1 VPARSVDHE
10 GEIVRLGL
18 PLRSAVAASAATG
31 LLLTASAC
39 GSDPKEG
46 PLAKKSD
53 DPTASASPEAAPP
66 AKPAMTDDAAGRRTF
81 AHYVLDAL
89 TYAYE
94 TNDPSPITD
103 VAADTA
109 TQHCRMCATF
119 ADYLANQKAKGQT
132 LAGSSY
138 PVKKIFDTGQVAKGV
153 WVLDV
158 VSDAPAYAQVDAAG
172 TTIKHFPP
180 QKGYVIEVGMTYDD
194 GSYRLTGWKAG
205 EQ

>member
-1 VPARSVDHE
+1 
-10 GEIVRLGL
+10 VRLGL
-18 PLRSAVAASAATG
+18 PLRATVAAVASTV
-31 LLLTASAC
+31 LLLAVSAC

-46 PLAKKSD
+46 PLATKGD

-66 AKPAMTDDAAGRRTF
+66 AKPATTDNASGRKKF
-81 AHYVLDAL
+81 ARYVLDAL
-89 TYAYE
+89 SYAYE

-138 PVKKIFDTGQVAKGV
+138 PVKKIFDTGQVATGV

-172 TTIKHFPP
+172 TTIKHFPA
-180 QKGYVIEVGMTYDD
+180 QKGYVVEVGMTYDK
-194 GSYRLTGWKAG
+194 GSYQLTGWKAG